1 MRDIKKIIF
10 GAVLLAAG
18 VILALNAFE
27 LTDIDIFFKGWWTL
41 FIIIPSL
48 VGVFTERDKSASLF
62 GLLIGVLFLLSE
74 LEIIDFSLVWKIAVP
89 AVIVIIAIKMI
100 VNGAKKKDRREEDF
114 NIVTPENAPSTYAI
128 FGGKDL
134 SFDGQPFEGT
144 EIVAVFG
151 GIDCDL
157 RGAIIEKDCK
167 ITVVSVFGGADIIV
181 PKNVRV
187 VVDSTS
193 VFGGCDDETV
203 SPENP
208 VATLYID
215 VTSVFG
221 GTDVKNG

>member
-1 MRDIKKIIF
+1 MRDIKKVVF

-27 LTDIDIFFKGWWTL
+27 LTSINIFFKGWWTL

-48 VGVFTERDKSASLF
+48 VGVFTERDKSGSIS
-62 GLLIGVLFLLSE
+62 GLVIGVLLLLSE
-74 LEIIDFSLVWKIAVP
+74 LRIIDFSLVWKIAVP
-89 AVIVIIAIKMI
+89 AVIIIIAVKMI
-100 VNGAKKKDRREEDF
+100 ISGAKKKDRSRVDF
-114 NIVTPENAPSTYAI
+114 TVITSDDLPSTYAV
-128 FGGKDL
+128 FGARDL

-167 ITVVSVFGGADIIV
+167 ITAVSVFGGVEITV

-193 VFGGCDDETV
+193 IFGGCDDESV

-208 VATLYID
+208 IATVYID
-215 VTSVFG
+215 ATNVFG
-221 GTDVKNG
+221 GLDVNNY